1 MTPIIGILE
10 SAKSGHLWS
19 PEGAYDAL
27 ATVTVSS
34 TAVSSITFAGIPTG
48 YKHLQIR
55 FIARDNRATTG
66 FDNMMMKFNSGASAT
81 YSWHRLAGSGTA
93 AASVASP
100 SSGDISLS
108 EAAIGR
114 ANNTSGIFG
123 AGIIDILDYTDTN
136 KYKTIR
142 ALHGG
147 DANGSGSIVLTSGL
161 WYGSTNAITSIDFTA
176 ENASSFTQYSQL
188 ALFGVK

>member
-1 MTPIIGILE
+1 MPILGIIASSFR
-10 SAKSGHLWS
+10 SAAG

-27 ATVTVSS
+27 ATVTVGS

-55 FIARDNRATTG
+55 YIARDNRATTG
-66 FDNMMMKFNSGASAT
+66 FDNMFIKFNGGASAT
-81 YSWHRLAGSGTA
+81 YSWHRLVGNGTSA
-93 AASVASP
+93 AAAAAP
-100 SSGDISLS
+100 SQTEIALS
-108 EAAIGR
+108 EAAISRG
-114 ANNTSGIFG
+114 NNASNIF
-123 AGIIDILDYTDTN
+123 ATGIIDILDYTNTN